1 MYTSAW
7 MAAEFLACGGR
18 YAAGFCAGGLAE
30 VVFVEAWEDFDPC
43 PENSWL
49 FNQKEK
55 KNSTSKN
62 PEKYRYSKH

>member
-30 VVFVEAWEDFDPC
+30 VVFVEAWEDFDAC

-49 FNQKEK
+49 FN
-55 KNSTSKN
+55 
-62 PEKYRYSKH
+62 